1 MPEDTGTM
9 EGQKRQKEIGQK
21 NGDSCEV
28 GGSGVIVEDQK
39 DSVCTYSIIL
49 EL

>member
-1 MPEDTGTM
+1 M
-9 EGQKRQKEIGQK
+9 ESQKGQKEIGEE
-21 NGDSCEV
+21 NGYSREV